1 MNERL
6 NGRHTTMSTKSRS
19 ALAAA
24 AIIILGAASPSL
36 AKDSG
41 PPNIDIQKT
50 CRESSS
56 ALTGLIGNDNQ
67 DSFSA
72 CMNDEQTA
80 RDQLVK
86 DWATYP
92 ALAKAQCVQPKEF
105 LPGYVE
111 WQACL
116 EMTRDVINLRKE
128 QAVSADAGRQSPGRG
143 AGAGAGSGARECP
156 IMRTKEDGSIDSV
169 INC

>member
-6 NGRHTTMSTKSRS
+6 HGRRTTMLTKSKT
-19 ALAAA
+19 AVATAV
-24 AIIILGAASPSL
+24 IIILGAASPSL
-36 AKDSG
+36 AKDGG
-41 PPNIDIQKT
+41 PPKVDIQKT
-50 CRESSS
+50 CRESAS
-56 ALTGLIGNDNQ
+56 ALTGLFGNDNQ

-80 RDQLVK
+80 RDQIVK

-92 ALAKAQCVQPKEF
+92 ALAKAQCVQPNEY

-116 EMTRDVINLRKE
+116 EMTRDVITLRKQ

-143 AGAGAGSGARECP
+143 ADSGARECP
-156 IMRTKEDGSIDSV
+156 IMQTKEDGSIDWI

>member
-1 MNERL
+1 ML
-6 NGRHTTMSTKSRS
+6 TKSKLS
-19 ALAAA
+19 LAITA
-24 AIIILGAASPSL
+24 IILGAASPSL
-36 AKDSG
+36 AKDGG

-56 ALTGLIGNDNQ
+56 VLTDLTGSGSQ
-67 DSFSA
+67 AGFST

-111 WQACL
+111 WQSCL
-116 EMTRDVINLRKE
+116 EMTRDVITLRKA
-128 QAVSADAGRQSPGRG
+128 QAPSAPAGSDASRQSSSRR
-143 AGAGAGSGARECP
+143 AGSEAGECP
-156 IMRTKEDGSIDSV
+156 IVQTKEDGSIDSV
-169 INC
+169 VNC